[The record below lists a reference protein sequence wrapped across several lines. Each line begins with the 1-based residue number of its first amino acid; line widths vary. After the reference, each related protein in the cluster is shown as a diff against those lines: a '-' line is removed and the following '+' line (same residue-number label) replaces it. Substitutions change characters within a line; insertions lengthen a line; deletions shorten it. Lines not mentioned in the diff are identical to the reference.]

1 MKIGETRTA
10 NKGEWEEFTAELP
23 EGATRFAIHHNTVTE
38 SNYLFQIDDI
48 KYEAGTGKVTGYKI
62 YRDGELLKTVDADN
76 LEFTDETAEGGKT
89 YVYAVAAV
97 FSDGESEATIAT
109 AITTDIES
117 VENVIKASSYDV
129 YTVDGKHVGTG
140 LKTLKNL
147 KSGSYIIN
155 DQKVI
160 IR

>member
-1 MKIGETRTA
+1 M
-10 NKGEWEEFTAELP
+10 
-23 EGATRFAIHHNTVTE
+23 
-38 SNYLFQIDDI
+38 
-48 KYEAGTGKVTGYKI
+48 
-62 YRDGELLKTVDADN
+62 LKTLDADKV
-76 LEFTDETAEGGKT
+76 EFTDETAEGGKT

-97 FSDGESEATIAT
+97 FADGESEATIAT

-129 YTVDGKHVGTG
+129 YTIDGKLIGTG
-140 LKTLKNL
+140 MKTLKNL

>member
-1 MKIGETRTA
+1 MPTSYET
-10 NKGEWEEFTAELP
+10 NF
-23 EGATRFAIHHNTVTE
+23 V
-38 SNYLFQIDDI
+38 FQIDDI
-48 KYEAGTGKVTGYKI
+48 KYEAGSGKVTGYKV
-62 YRDGELLKTVDADN
+62 YRDGELLKTMDADKV
-76 LEFTDETAEGGKT
+76 EFTDETAEKGKT
-89 YVYAVAAV
+89 YVYAVTAV
-97 FSDGESEATIAT
+97 FADGESEATIAT

-129 YTVDGKHVGTG
+129 YTIDGKLIGTG
-140 LKTLKNL
+140 MKTLKNL